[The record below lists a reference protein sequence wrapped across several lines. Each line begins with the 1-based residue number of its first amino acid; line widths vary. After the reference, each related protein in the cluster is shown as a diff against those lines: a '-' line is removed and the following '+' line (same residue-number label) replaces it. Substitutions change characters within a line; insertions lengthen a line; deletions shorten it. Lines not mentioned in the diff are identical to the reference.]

1 MSYLFEFDAASGLLQ
16 SRHLGRVTSE
26 ELKEYYLLA
35 VKVAALRRPRAGI
48 MDLTAVTSFEVSPQ
62 TIRELAAMR
71 PVLPDDQLL
80 RVIVA
85 PSPDVYG
92 MARMFETHG
101 EATRPNLHVVRAYK
115 EALVIVGVQQPKFEL
130 LDMALLRGDAAES
143 AGSN

>member
-85 PSPDVYG
+85 PSPDVYD